1 MKKTIILLSIAFSVL
16 SVSAHAANASDT
28 TAPAKNQVSIKAE
41 GGVARPADLATQD
54 VFVLNAQ
61 DLQYLESILSESNLI
76 VNGKALSIKEGVSL
90 LQWLES
96 KKLQVPVAE
105 KEKKK

>member
-1 MKKTIILLSIAFSVL
+1 MLLAIAFSL
-16 SVSAHAANASDT
+16 FSFSAHAANVSDT
-28 TAPAKNQVSIKAE
+28 TAPVKKEVKAKDA
-41 GGVARPADLATQD
+41 ATPAATQD
-54 VFVLNAQ
+54 FFALTTQ

-76 VNGKALSIKEGVSL
+76 LNGKALSIKEGVSL

-96 KKLQVPVAE
+96 KKVQVPVAE